1 MKRDEIDW
9 TILKWSV
16 INIVACLFISSLIAA
31 GSYYFMG
38 KIQAQS
44 QQSRRMFQSISQR
57 YLAVDEEERLIKQF
71 YHEFVDYYNKGI
83 IGREHRLNWIEIL
96 RQSSEQTQLPSL
108 NYEITS
114 RGEFTPEYAIN
125 PGRYRLFSSSM
136 RLDLG
141 LLHEVDLLQLF
152 RDLDEQAEGAYS
164 VSECTFDRKNPE
176 ITESRDTANITV
188 KCLLNWFTIE
198 LASGEKLDLP

>member
-114 RGEFTPEYAIN
+114 RRQFTP
-125 PGRYRLFSSSM
+125 
-136 RLDLG
+136 
-141 LLHEVDLLQLF
+141 
-152 RDLDEQAEGAYS
+152 
-164 VSECTFDRKNPE
+164 
-176 ITESRDTANITV
+176 
-188 KCLLNWFTIE
+188 
-198 LASGEKLDLP
+198 